1 MNKSADENIDFIG
14 GPNVNVHLTATFIS
28 LFTKRISNNF
38 SMMYAVSATD
48 INLVDRQF

>member
-14 GPNVNVHLTATFIS
+14 GPIINVHLIATFIS

-38 SMMYAVSATD
+38 SKMYAVSATD
-48 INLVDRQF
+48 ISLDDRQF